1 MGKRSTETLLYC
13 MKSGVETFMNVVLS
27 GKCVVSLRD
36 SCNMCN
42 CITREVPVVER
53 ILNSSPTY
61 FSKVP
66 IVGI

>member
-1 MGKRSTETLLYC
+1 
-13 MKSGVETFMNVVLS
+13 MNVVLS